1 MPFRQT
7 REILPL
13 SVAPLV
19 FIASDLPAT
28 LSVCS
33 GKPLHVKAVMG
44 RMMRKSKLGV
54 IAMGASQQKT
64 LGMPIKYY
72 GAIEDIIAPTT
83 FPKVQSN
90 PESSQEFFSS
100 PLSIINITLTRRI
113 QQR

>member
-1 MPFRQT
+1 
-7 REILPL
+7 
-13 SVAPLV
+13 
-19 FIASDLPAT
+19 
-28 LSVCS
+28 
-33 GKPLHVKAVMG
+33 MG

-83 FPKVQSN
+83 FPKVQST
-90 PESSQEFFSS
+90 PESNQEFFS

-113 QQR
+113 QQQ